1 MNDDARH
8 QRSAASRRTVECVTA
23 VVIAVLG
30 VIVIADSVRIG
41 HTWAS
46 DGPQSGYFPFYIG
59 VLLCVSAVAI
69 FLQAFADRAGGT
81 RSFVSRGGIKQVL
94 TLVVPAAFYVALI
107 GWLGIFV
114 ASALF
119 IAFFMWW
126 LGRYSPL
133 KVVVVSVGV
142 MAAFFALLDLWF
154 KLPLPKGPVEA
165 FLRLL

>member
-23 VVIAVLG
+23 AVICVLG

-59 VLLCVSAVAI
+59 VLLCVTAVAI
-69 FLQAFADRAGGT
+69 FLQALADKTGAA
-81 RSFVSRGGIKQVL
+81 RSFVSRGGVKQVL
-94 TLVVPAAFYVALI
+94 TLVVPAAIYVALI

-126 LGRYSPL
+126 LGRYPL
-133 KVVVVSVGV
+133 WKVIAVSVGV
-142 MAAFFALLDLWF
+142 MAAFFVLLDLWF

-165 FLRLL
+165 FLGLL

>member
-23 VVIAVLG
+23 AVIFVLG
-30 VIVIADSVRIG
+30 VIVIVDSVRVG
-41 HTWAS
+41 HTWAA

-59 VLLCVSAVAI
+59 TLLCGTAAVI
-69 FLQAFADRAGGT
+69 FLQAFADRAGGA
-81 RSFVSRGGIKQVL
+81 RSFVSRAGARQVL
-94 TLVVPAAFYVALI
+94 TLVVPAAIYVALI

-126 LGRYSPL
+126 LGRYPPW
-133 KVVVVSVGV
+133 KVVAVSVGV
-142 MAAFFALLDLWF
+142 MAGFFVLLDLWF

-165 FLRLL
+165 FLGLL